1 MTLMIKDP
9 GSRIDY
15 AFDWNAAYLD
25 GQILVASSWSI
36 DPVHLGGVAVDAHAF
51 DMVRTSA
58 TLSGGVEGVAYRVTN
73 RVTLSDGQIDERS
86 LVLRVE
92 QR

>member
-1 MTLMIKDP
+1 MSLMIKDP

-25 GQILVASSWSI
+25 GQVLAASQWTV
-36 DPVHLGGVAVDAHAF
+36 DPAHAGGVVVDAHAF
-51 DMVRTSA
+51 DAVRTSA
-58 TLSGGVEGVAYRVTN
+58 TLSGGVEGTAYRVTN

-86 LVLRVE
+86 LVLRAE

>member
-25 GQILVASSWSI
+25 GQMLVASSWSI
-36 DPVHLGGVAVDAHAF
+36 DPVQPSGVTVDAHAF

-58 TLSGGVEGVAYRVTN
+58 TLSGGVEGVSYRVTN

>member
-25 GQILVASSWSI
+25 GQFLANSSWTI
-36 DPVHLGGVAVDAHAF
+36 DPNHGGGIAVDAHTF
-51 DMVRTSA
+51 DVVRTSA
-58 TLSGGVEGVAYRVTN
+58 TLSGGIEGTIYRVTN
-73 RVTLSDGQIDERS
+73 RVTLSDGQVDERS